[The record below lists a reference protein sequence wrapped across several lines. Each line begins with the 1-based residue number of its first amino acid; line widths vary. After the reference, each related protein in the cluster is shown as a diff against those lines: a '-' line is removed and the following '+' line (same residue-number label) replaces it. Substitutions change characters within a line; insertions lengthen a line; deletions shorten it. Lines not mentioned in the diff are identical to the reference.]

1 MTFGDNPDNPF
12 RNLRFPQRNPG
23 GPRRIGALPLT
34 IVILTV
40 IAVVLVSLSGF
51 YADFLWFRSV
61 DYSNVWTTL
70 LSTRIVLFF
79 IFGFLTSLIITANI
93 FIAYKKRPIYVPL
106 TVEAD
111 NLERYRAQ
119 IEPLKKVGI
128 VGIFLALFYFAG
140 MAGTRLWESWL
151 LYTNAT
157 EFGVKDPQFGKDISF
172 FMFTLPFW
180 QSLVGW
186 AISTLI
192 LATVAALLVHYVYGG
207 IRPQVR
213 EDRTTVAARVQLS
226 VLLGFIVAIKAVA
239 YWLDRYAL
247 ATSDDGIITGLTY
260 TDVNAVLPAKALK
273 SSAEYPKS
281 GISEA

>member
-40 IAVVLVSLSGF
+40 IAVILVSLSGF

-79 IFGFLTSLIITANI
+79 IFGLLTSLIITANI

-111 NLERYRAQ
+111 NLE
-119 IEPLKKVGI
+119 
-128 VGIFLALFYFAG
+128 
-140 MAGTRLWESWL
+140 
-151 LYTNAT
+151 
-157 EFGVKDPQFGKDISF
+157 
-172 FMFTLPFW
+172 
-180 QSLVGW
+180 
-186 AISTLI
+186 
-192 LATVAALLVHYVYGG
+192 
-207 IRPQVR
+207 
-213 EDRTTVAARVQLS
+213 
-226 VLLGFIVAIKAVA
+226 
-239 YWLDRYAL
+239 
-247 ATSDDGIITGLTY
+247 
-260 TDVNAVLPAKALK
+260 
-273 SSAEYPKS
+273 
-281 GISEA
+281 

>member
-1 MTFGDNPDNPF
+1 M
-12 RNLRFPQRNPG
+12 
-23 GPRRIGALPLT
+23 
-34 IVILTV
+34 
-40 IAVVLVSLSGF
+40 
-51 YADFLWFRSV
+51 
-61 DYSNVWTTL
+61 
-70 LSTRIVLFF
+70 
-79 IFGFLTSLIITANI
+79 
-93 FIAYKKRPIYVPL
+93 
-106 TVEAD
+106 
-111 NLERYRAQ
+111 
-119 IEPLKKVGI
+119 
-128 VGIFLALFYFAG
+128 
-140 MAGTRLWESWL
+140 WESWL

-192 LATVAALLVHYVYGG
+192 LATIAALLVHYVYGG

-226 VLLGFIVAIKAVA
+226 VLLGFIVAIKAFA

-260 TDVNAVLPAKALK
+260 TDVNAVLPAKSILA
-273 SSAEYPKS
+273 
-281 GISEA
+281 GIASICSVLFFANIIRRS